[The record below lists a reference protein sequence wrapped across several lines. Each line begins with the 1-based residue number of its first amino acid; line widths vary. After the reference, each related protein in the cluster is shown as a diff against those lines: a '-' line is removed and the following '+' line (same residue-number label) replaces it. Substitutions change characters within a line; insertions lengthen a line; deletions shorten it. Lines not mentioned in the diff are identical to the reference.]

1 MKLYEIHVSN
11 GNCQVIIGESIKNLK
26 NYLKSEKN
34 VVITDKN
41 VRHFYEHCF
50 SDFEVIEIGLGE
62 QIKNLETVEE
72 IYQKLLEMEMD
83 RSSFVIGIGGGIVC
97 DVAGFSAS
105 TYMRGLGFGFVPS
118 TLLAQVDA
126 SIGGKNGVNFKG
138 YKNIIGVFNQPQFVL
153 CDIDLLHTLPEK
165 ELLCGMAEVVKH
177 ALIKNPS
184 YFHYLEQEWSSLL
197 SLKPKTVEK
206 VVDDSIKIK
215 SEIVQED
222 ALESGERR
230 KLNFGHTLG
239 HAIEKEC
246 QLPHGEAISI
256 GMVIASRISVAKG
269 MLSPEDAD
277 RIETLLQ
284 NLKLPT
290 QLPPDKDLLIDAIKK
305 DKKREG
311 EDIHFVL
318 LAGIGK
324 AEVIKISYEELE
336 DQINDLC

>member
-1 MKLYEIHVSN
+1 LKFYEIQVSD
-11 GNCQVIIGESIKNLK
+11 GNCQIIIGESIKNLK
-26 NYLKSEKN
+26 NYLTSEKN

-41 VRHFYEHCF
+41 VRHFYNHCF
-50 SDFEVIEIGLGE
+50 SDFEIIEIGLGE
-62 QIKNLETVEE
+62 QIKNLKTVEE

-83 RSSFVIGIGGGIVC
+83 RSSFIIGIGGGIVC

-105 TYMRGLGFGFVPS
+105 TYMRGLRFGFVPS

-138 YKNIIGVFNQPQFVL
+138 FKNIIGVFNQPQFVL
-153 CDIDLLHTLPEK
+153 CDTDLLHTLPEK
-165 ELLCGMAEVVKH
+165 ELLCGMAEIVKH
-177 ALIKNPS
+177 ALIKSPS

-197 SLKPKTVEK
+197 SLEPRTVEQ
-206 VVDDSIKIK
+206 VVDESIKIK
-215 SEIVQED
+215 SEIVQTD

-246 QLPHGEAISI
+246 QLPHGEAVSL
-256 GMVIASRISVAKG
+256 GMVIASRISVAKE

-290 QLPPDKDLLIDAIKK
+290 RLPQNKDLIINAIKK

-311 EDIHFVL
+311 EEIHFVL
-318 LAGIGK
+318 LAGLGK
-324 AEVIKISYEELE
+324 AEVIKMSYKELE

>member
-1 MKLYEIHVSN
+1 LKFYEIQVSD
-11 GNCQVIIGESIKNLK
+11 GNCQIIIGESIKNLK
-26 NYLKSEKN
+26 NYLTSEKN

-41 VRHFYEHCF
+41 VRHFYNQCF
-50 SDFEVIEIGLGE
+50 SDFEIIEIGLGE
-62 QIKNLETVEE
+62 QIKNLKTVEE

-83 RSSFVIGIGGGIVC
+83 RSSFIIGIGGGIVC

-105 TYMRGLGFGFVPS
+105 TYMRGLRFGFVPS

-138 YKNIIGVFNQPQFVL
+138 FKNIIGVFNQPQFVL
-153 CDIDLLHTLPEK
+153 CDTDLLHTLPEK
-165 ELLCGMAEVVKH
+165 ELLCGMAEIVKH
-177 ALIKNPS
+177 ALIKSPS

-197 SLKPKTVEK
+197 SLEPRTVEQ

-215 SEIVQED
+215 SEIVQTD

-246 QLPHGEAISI
+246 QLPHGEAVSL
-256 GMVIASRISVAKG
+256 GMVIASRISVAKE

-290 QLPPDKDLLIDAIKK
+290 RLPQNKDLIINAIKK

-311 EDIHFVL
+311 EEIHFVL
-318 LAGIGK
+318 LAGLGK
-324 AEVIKISYEELE
+324 AEVIKMSYKELE

>member
-11 GNCQVIIGESIKNLK
+11 GNCQVIIGETIKNLK

-165 ELLCGMAEVVKH
+165 ELLCGMAE
-177 ALIKNPS
+177 
-184 YFHYLEQEWSSLL
+184 
-197 SLKPKTVEK
+197 
-206 VVDDSIKIK
+206 
-215 SEIVQED
+215 IVQAD

-277 RIETLLQ
+277 RIKTLLQ

-290 QLPPDKDLLIDAIKK
+290 QLPPNKDLLIDAIKK

>member
-1 MKLYEIHVSN
+1 LKLYEIQVSD
-11 GNCQVIIGESIKNLK
+11 GNCQIIIGESIKNLK

-41 VRHFYEHCF
+41 VRNLYGHCF

-97 DVAGFSAS
+97 DVTGFSAS
-105 TYMRGLGFGFVPS
+105 TYMRGLRFGFVPS

-153 CDIDLLHTLPEK
+153 CDTDLLHTLPEK
-165 ELLCGMAEVVKH
+165 ELLCGMAEIVKH
-177 ALIKNPS
+177 ALIKSQSFFN
-184 YFHYLEQEWSSLL
+184 YLEQEWSSLL
-197 SLKPKTVEK
+197 SLGPRTVEQ

-215 SEIVQED
+215 SEIVQTD

-246 QLPHGEAISI
+246 QLPHGEAVSL

-290 QLPPDKDLLIDAIKK
+290 RLPQNKDLIIDAIKK

-311 EDIHFVL
+311 EEIHFVL
-318 LAGIGK
+318 LAGLGK
-324 AEVIKISYEELE
+324 AEVIKMSYKELK

>member
-1 MKLYEIHVSN
+1 MKFYEIQVSD
-11 GNCQVIIGESIKNLK
+11 GNCQIIIGESIKNLK
-26 NYLKSEKN
+26 NYLTSEKN

-41 VRHFYEHCF
+41 VRHFYNHCF
-50 SDFEVIEIGLGE
+50 SDFEIIEIGLGE
-62 QIKNLETVEE
+62 QIKNLKTVEE

-83 RSSFVIGIGGGIVC
+83 RSSFIIGIGGGIVC

-105 TYMRGLGFGFVPS
+105 TYMRGLRFGFVPS

-138 YKNIIGVFNQPQFVL
+138 FKNIIGVFNQPQFVL
-153 CDIDLLHTLPEK
+153 CDTDLLHTLPEK
-165 ELLCGMAEVVKH
+165 ELLCGMAEIVKH
-177 ALIKNPS
+177 ALIKSPS

-197 SLKPKTVEK
+197 SLEPRTVEQ
-206 VVDDSIKIK
+206 VVDESIKIK
-215 SEIVQED
+215 SEIVQTD

-246 QLPHGEAISI
+246 QLPHGEAVSL
-256 GMVIASRISVAKG
+256 GMVIASRISVAKE

-290 QLPPDKDLLIDAIKK
+290 RLPQNKDLIINAIKK

-311 EDIHFVL
+311 EEIHFVL
-318 LAGIGK
+318 LAGLGK
-324 AEVIKISYEELE
+324 AEVIKMSYKELE